1 MKEIILAVIAFV
13 LLGIYAQLQ
22 SINNHLLEMNGY
34 VRTISSQFLSNSN
47 RELLKEHRRQLNQ

>member
-22 SINNHLLEMNGY
+22 SINNHLLGMNGH
-34 VRTISSQFLSNSN
+34 VGSISSSFQHFNT
-47 RELLKEHRRQLNQ
+47 REEMKYRGQLNQ

>member
-22 SINNHLLEMNGY
+22 SINNHLLGMNGH
-34 VRTISSQFLSNSN
+34 VGSITSQFQQFNT
-47 RELLKEHRRQLNQ
+47 REELKYRRQLNQ

>member
-22 SINNHLLEMNGY
+22 SINNRLFEMNGNVGSIY
-34 VRTISSQFLSNSN
+34 SSFQQFNT
-47 RELLKEHRRQLNQ
+47 REDLKYRRQLNQ